1 VVPDA
6 IHTSAYTKVPQPYLA
21 KVGAF
26 FEKNL
31 K

>member
-1 VVPDA
+1 VPDA
-6 IHTSAYTKVPQPYLA
+6 IHPGAYTKVPQPYLT